1 MLVSLI
7 ALTVG
12 NALNKLLHTVGAGL
26 FHLLRDVA
34 VNIERKR
41 SSCMPEI
48 FLHGFDVIS
57 ALDRNNSIGMAQ
69 IMKSG
74 FRCPDPLYDA
84 LEAVIYGA
92 VGKIIA
98 NGIGEDEIALFP
110 QASRLH
116 AHGILA

>member
-1 MLVSLI
+1 MLVSLVFSLI
-7 ALTVG
+7 ALPAG

-41 SSCMPEI
+41 GSCVPEV

-57 ALDRNNSIGMAQ
+57 ALDRDNSIGMAQ

-84 LEAVIYGA
+84 LEAIIYGA
-92 VGKIIA
+92 VGKII
-98 NGIGEDEIALFP
+98 
-110 QASRLH
+110 S
-116 AHGILA
+116 